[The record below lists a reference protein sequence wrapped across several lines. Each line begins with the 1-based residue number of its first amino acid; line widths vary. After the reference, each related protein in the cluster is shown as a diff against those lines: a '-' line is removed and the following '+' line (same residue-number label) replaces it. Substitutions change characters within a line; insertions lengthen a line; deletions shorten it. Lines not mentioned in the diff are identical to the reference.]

1 MSAKAFRRGATQ
13 HQLSIMTTLSA
24 LKSAL
29 TALEQ
34 LDSLALVASFREF
47 EHGCSAGTYCALVLD
62 PSDGSTDNVNE
73 ASRSCSTDEY
83 FRESGVLSRQTL
95 CSSTRAHWS
104 PSPDDGFE
112 WVAGTDYVHPLGD
125 PSAWI
130 TEEAYDELDAEDR
143 VEYTEFFDVSDTP
156 VSGWVQDGWDDPA
169 VGEANKQLALL
180 KEAIAEEI
188 ERQEAEVVA

>member
-1 MSAKAFRRGATQ
+1 
-13 HQLSIMTTLSA
+13 MTTLSV

-34 LDSLALVASFREF
+34 LDSLQLVASFREF
-47 EHGCSAGTYCALVLD
+47 EHSCSAGTYCALVLD
-62 PSDGSTDNVNE
+62 PKDGSTSNVNE

-83 FRESGVLSRQTL
+83 FSESGVLSRQTL
-95 CSSTRAHWS
+95 CFSTRAHWS
-104 PSPDDGFE
+104 PSPDDGFA
-112 WVAGTDYVHPLGD
+112 WIAGTDYVHPLGD

-130 TEEAYDELDAEDR
+130 TEETYDSLDVESSA
-143 VEYTEFFDVSDTP
+143 EYTEFFNVSDTP

-169 VGEANKQLALL
+169 VAEANKQLALL
-180 KEAIAEEI
+180 REAIVEEI

>member
-1 MSAKAFRRGATQ
+1 
-13 HQLSIMTTLSA
+13 MTTLSA

-29 TALEQ
+29 SALEQ
-34 LDSLALVASFREF
+34 LDSLALVSSFREF

-62 PSDGSTDNVNE
+62 PSNGSTSNVNE
-73 ASRSCSTDEY
+73 ASWSCSADEY
-83 FRESGVLSRQTL
+83 FSESGVLSRQTL

-112 WVAGTDYVHPLGD
+112 WIAGTDYVHPEGD

-130 TEEAYDELDAEDR
+130 TSESFAALAPEFSEKF
-143 VEYTEFFDVSDTP
+143 TEWFSVSDTP
-156 VSGWVQDGWDDPA
+156 VEGWAQDGWDDPA
-169 VGEANKQLALL
+169 VDEVNKQLALL
-180 KEAIAEEI
+180 KEAITDEI